1 MAVIEILGLIYHV
14 EKKLESLHS
23 EEIQQN
29 EKATYWTQEDI
40 CKWHIQHGVNKQ
52 IIQRTH
58 TVQHD
63 KTNQRNE
70 WKTIRDIFPKKTYG
84 WPTGKWK
91 DAQHH

>member
-52 IIQRTH
+52 II
-58 TVQHD
+58 
-63 KTNQRNE
+63 
-70 WKTIRDIFPKKTYG
+70 
-84 WPTGKWK
+84 
-91 DAQHH
+91 